1 MKFSPAIQKLVDRA
15 EAEWKRGARLPSAYK
30 HPNRPGAGA
39 ARRRALRLSPKQKVH
54 VVMGEFKRG
63 TLLSAGKP
71 VTSREQ
77 AIAIAMS
84 EAGLSWRKPRRRSRW

>member
-1 MKFSPAIQKLVDRA
+1 VKFSPSIQKLVDKA
-15 EAEWKRGARLPSAYK
+15 EAEWKRGARLPSPYK

-39 ARRRALRLSPKQKVH
+39 ARRRALRLSPQDKVH

-63 TLLSAGKP
+63 TLLSHGRP

-84 EAGLSWRKPRRRSRW
+84 EAGISYKRPRRRRW